1 MSKKYTTRR
10 IVMESLPLLLTV
22 AILSI
27 ISGQVLQGHETLLLS
42 LPVFLLIVPA
52 FVNQSGDIAAVLASR
67 ITTELYTGSTQKSI
81 LKSDNLK
88 GSVLGL
94 LLSSSIGFTFLTI
107 LSYSVSMLLG
117 FDTLPF
123 GTLWT
128 IILLSGITTILAVMA
143 VGLIIAVITFRKG
156 LDPDNFSAPVVTT
169 TSDVIGIFLLFMFAS
184 LLGGI

>member
-1 MSKKYTTRR
+1 MSEKYTTRR
-10 IVMESLPLLLTV
+10 IVFESLPLLLAV
-22 AILSI
+22 ALLSV

-67 ITTELYTGSTQKSI
+67 ITTELYTGSTQKSV

-107 LSYSVSMLLG
+107 LSYTVSMLLG
-117 FDTLPF
+117 LNTLPF
-123 GTLWT
+123 ETLW
-128 IILLSGITTILAVMA
+128 IIMLLSGITTILAVMF
-143 VGLIIAVITFRKG
+143 VGLIIAIITFRWG

-169 TSDVIGIFLLFMFAS
+169 TSDVIGIFLLFLFAS